1 MIRLSSENPLLFLA
15 SKPSG
20 WYHHHWFPL
29 LERGINKNG
38 SRQLR
43 PI

>member
-1 MIRLSSENPLLFLA
+1 MIKPSSENPLLFLA

-20 WYHHHWFPL
+20 WYHQYWFGL
-29 LERGINKNG
+29 LKRGINKNG